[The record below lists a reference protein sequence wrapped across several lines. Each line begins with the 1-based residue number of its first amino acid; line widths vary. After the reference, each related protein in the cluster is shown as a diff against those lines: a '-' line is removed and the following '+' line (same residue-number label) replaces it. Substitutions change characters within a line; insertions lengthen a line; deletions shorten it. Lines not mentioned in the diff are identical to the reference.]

1 MLKFFL
7 NEKRN
12 WELRE
17 YKSINESSLL
27 NSVQVQLNV

>member
-1 MLKFFL
+1 MLKFLL

-17 YKSINESSLL
+17 YKSINESFLL
-27 NSVQVQLNV
+27 NSVQVPLNV